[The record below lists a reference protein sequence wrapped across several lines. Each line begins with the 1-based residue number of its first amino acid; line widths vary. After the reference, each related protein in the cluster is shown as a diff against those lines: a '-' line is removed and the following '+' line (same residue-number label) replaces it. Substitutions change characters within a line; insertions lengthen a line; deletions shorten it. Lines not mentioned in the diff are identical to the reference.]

1 VLSDPQVKHLSIAT
15 PVIHPRLGKLDLID
29 SPVNFFG
36 TEQKIRSACLDGGQH
51 TREIMTELGYSAQEI
66 ERFRISNVIM

>member
-1 VLSDPQVKHLSIAT
+1 MKHLSIAT

-36 TEQKIRSACLDGGQH
+36 TEQKIRSACPDGGQH

-66 ERFRISNVIM
+66 ERFRNSNVIM